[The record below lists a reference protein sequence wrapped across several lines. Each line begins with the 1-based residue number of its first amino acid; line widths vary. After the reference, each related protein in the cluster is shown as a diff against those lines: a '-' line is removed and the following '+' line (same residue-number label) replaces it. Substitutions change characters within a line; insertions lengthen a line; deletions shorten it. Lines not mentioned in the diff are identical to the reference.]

1 MNQVGGQDELIFD
14 GSSFVTDS
22 AGDLIAQLPQFEE
35 ALQIVDLE
43 VGARPIGELSLIRVS
58 EPKKT
63 KKPIPEPTV
72 TPGQDETGESGM
84 PWFSNPRLRGKKVQ
98 ASSNRSIRWSRF

>member
-1 MNQVGGQDELIFD
+1 MNASPYQQGKDASRFSAVHERLVDHGLPAVYVNQVGGQDELIFD

-43 VGARPIGELSLIRVS
+43 VGARPIGDLSLIH
-58 EPKKT
+58 
-63 KKPIPEPTV
+63 I
-72 TPGQDETGESGM
+72 
-84 PWFSNPRLRGKKVQ
+84 
-98 ASSNRSIRWSRF
+98 